1 MCCREISEIARQL
14 QSRRKMVDTLRDNKS
29 AEAAFQIFTELI
41 KSGRYSDPDLSIEE
55 ILKEPAKI
63 KKTYEELWMRDS
75 E

>member
-1 MCCREISEIARQL
+1 
-14 QSRRKMVDTLRDNKS
+14 MVDTLRDNKS